1 MGTRIRR
8 LDTTR
13 SLKNLDD
20 MITKENNTA
29 FIIFHRKMQILW
41 KKGRNILAKK
51 FVRATRG
58 CLCIAKKCCMFK
70 SF

>member
-13 SLKNLDD
+13 SSKNLND

-29 FIIFHRKMQILW
+29 FIINHRKVQIL
-41 KKGRNILAKK
+41 
-51 FVRATRG
+51 
-58 CLCIAKKCCMFK
+58 
-70 SF
+70 